1 MITIISATNRKGSN
15 TLKVAQQVQQIFE
28 AEGQAV
34 SLLSL
39 EALNAIDKNETFI
52 NIENNILIPTQ
63 KFIIVAP
70 EYNGTFPGVL
80 KLLIDISD
88 IKQVWWHKKAMLIG
102 VSTGR
107 AGNLR
112 GLDHLTNALNYIK
125 VNVLPNKIPISS
137 VQTLLNED
145 GSFNNALTVDT
156 LKAQAKEF
164 INF

>member
-39 EALNAIDKNETFI
+39 EALNAIDKNEMFI